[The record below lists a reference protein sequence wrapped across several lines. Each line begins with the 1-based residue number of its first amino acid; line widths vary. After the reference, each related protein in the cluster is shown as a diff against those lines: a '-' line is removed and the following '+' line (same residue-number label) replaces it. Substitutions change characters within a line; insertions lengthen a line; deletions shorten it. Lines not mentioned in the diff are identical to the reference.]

1 MTEQEIFE
9 KLKEALDHQYLITE
23 FGGKEV
29 TNLEEYLQAIA
40 YERSL
45 EKTMKDDCQNE
56 LHTYKEFIRY
66 LNERACGDTQ
76 SIIEAIDSNY
86 YNNFKGYLKV
96 NKVIKDNKI
105 LLEFEI
111 DERKLTAEWQHLD
124 NYGVWQ
130 KCGCYIGDEYYG
142 YLLFPTYDENEYFC
156 LEYRC

>member
-29 TNLEEYLQAIA
+29 TNLEEYVQAIA

-45 EKTMKDDCQNE
+45 EKTMKGDCQNE
-56 LHTYKEFIRY
+56 LNTYKEFIRY

-76 SIIEAIDSNY
+76 SIIEAINNNY

-111 DERKLTAEWQHLD
+111 DERKLTADWQHSD

-130 KCGCYIGDEYYG
+130 KCGYFGDEYYG

>member
-1 MTEQEIFE
+1 MTEKEIFE

-29 TNLEEYLQAIA
+29 TNLEEYVQAIA
-40 YERSL
+40 FERSL
-45 EKTMKDDCQNE
+45 EKTMKDE
-56 LHTYKEFIRY
+56 LYTYKEFIRY
-66 LNERACGDTQ
+66 LNERAIGDTQ
-76 SIIEAIDSNY
+76 SIIEAIDVNY

-105 LLEFEI
+105 LLEFEV
-111 DERKLTAEWQHLD
+111 DDRKLTAIWQPSD

-130 KCGCYIGDEYYG
+130 TCGCYIGDEYYG
-142 YLLFPTYDENEYFC
+142 YLLFPTYEENEYFC